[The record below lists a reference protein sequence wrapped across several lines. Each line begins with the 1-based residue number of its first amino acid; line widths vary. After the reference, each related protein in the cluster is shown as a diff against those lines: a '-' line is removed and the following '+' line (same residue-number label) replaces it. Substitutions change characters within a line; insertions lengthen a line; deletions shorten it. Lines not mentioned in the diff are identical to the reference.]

1 MTHGLFSYLVYAV
14 LTLGHKISA
23 VVLSGVMLPSPITQV
38 LEKVVA
44 DSTWVQSIATRYGMF

>member
-1 MTHGLFSYLVYAV
+1 MTHGLFSYFVYTV

-44 DSTWVQSIATRYGMF
+44 DSTWMQSIATRYGMF